1 MQAIIKLSKLNTLN
15 KSLYNKNMTNL
26 LIKKIENLNKKLLI
40 TVPYRDREIQY
51 KTFLNHIKMYFNTDK
66 IDKFI
71 NVKVCFLEQDNKK
84 PFNLGSLN
92 NAGYLINESY
102 LDYIVINN
110 VDFLPMLSDYSFSEN
125 PTLLIKFGFNNLP
138 MKPSKKDCKLIIK
151 APNIE
156 NVFLGSVLLPKNIF
170 KKVNGYSNSFW
181 GWGFEDTDMKKRLD
195 KNKIKIEYRDGVYQ
209 PLFHDNLGYEVD
221 DNNNSKP
228 SKYHMENQKI
238 FEKKWKNVK
247 NYLEDGINNFKFKIN
262 SNEEIYKNSRFGS
275 IFEIRH
281 IKIDF

>member
-1 MQAIIKLSKLNTLN
+1 LQAIIKLSKLNTLN

-228 SKYHMENQKI
+228 SKYHMENQKL

>member
-1 MQAIIKLSKLNTLN
+1 
-15 KSLYNKNMTNL
+15 MTNL

-238 FEKKWKNVK
+238 FEKKWKNLK

>member
-1 MQAIIKLSKLNTLN
+1 LQAIIKLSKLNTLN

>member
-1 MQAIIKLSKLNTLN
+1 LQAIIKLSKLNTLN

-238 FEKKWKNVK
+238 FEEKWKNVK

>member
-1 MQAIIKLSKLNTLN
+1 LQAIIKLSKLNTLN

-26 LIKKIENLNKKLLI
+26 LVKKIENLNKKLLI

>member
-228 SKYHMENQKI
+228 SKYHMENQKL

>member
-238 FEKKWKNVK
+238 FEEKWKNVK

>member
-26 LIKKIENLNKKLLI
+26 LVKKIENLNKKLLI

-238 FEKKWKNVK
+238 FEEKWKNVK